1 MIAELTNHI
10 WQSTVFAILVGLITL
25 AFHRNRA
32 QVRYWLWLSASLKFL
47 LPFSLLMT
55 FGHRLEWA
63 PGTHSIAPAPAVR
76 LAVVQLTQPFPET
89 LPQAPSTR
97 AAHDWT
103 AIAMFGLWACGFAA
117 LTVLRLRGWR
127 RIRAAVRSSRPIDVL
142 GTMQVRSSPG
152 LLEPGVVGLF
162 HPILLLPSGIA
173 ERLQPPQ
180 WKAVLAHELCHARR
194 RDNLTS
200 AVHMIVETVF
210 WFHPL
215 VWWIGARLLE
225 ERERACDEAV
235 LSLGS
240 EPLDYAEG
248 ILTVCKSYVESP
260 LSLVSGVTGANLNK
274 RIHAILTGRIAADL
288 NFAKKLALAA
298 AAIATVA
305 SPIAVGIMSSPGISA
320 QARPAAPRFE
330 TASIK
335 SCDFFRRPNPELQ
348 ISRDMGRREFQGTFE
363 SQCTTTERLIQQAY
377 GLFSSGHMNPGSS
390 VAVAGGPPWT
400 RSDLYEIHAKA
411 NRPEGQG
418 MMNGPLLQALL
429 EDRFKLKVH
438 RDTRKVP
445 VYALTVAE
453 GGLKLEP
460 FQGSCTPRDFDK
472 PPSEADCGTGR
483 LWGDELDMK
492 AATLADL
499 CAGLSVFLD
508 RHVVDKTGITGRFNI
523 TLKLPPEDH
532 ELLTGP
538 RSLPATSDPTAPALP
553 PVPFNDVKMSMKTLG
568 LNLEPTDGTSEFILI
583 DHIEKPSGD

>member
-32 QVRYWLWLSASLKFL
+32 QVRYWLWISASLKFL

-63 PGTHSIAPAPAVR
+63 SGTHSIAPAPAVR
-76 LAVVQLTQPFPET
+76 LAVVQFTQPFPET

-97 AAHDWT
+97 AVHDWT

-117 LTVLRLRGWR
+117 LIVLRLRGWR

-162 HPILLLPSGIA
+162 HPILLLPTGIA
-173 ERLQPPQ
+173 ERLQPLQ
-180 WKAVLAHELCHARR
+180 LKAVLAHELCHARR
-194 RDNLTS
+194 HDNLTS

-260 LSLVSGVTGANLNK
+260 LSLVSGVTGANLKK

-305 SPIAVGIMSSPGISA
+305 SPIAVGIMSSPGLSA
-320 QARPAAPRFE
+320 QARPATPRFE

-377 GLFSSGHMNPGSS
+377 GLSNGRAPGSF

-411 NRPEGQG
+411 NGTESQA

-438 RDTRKVP
+438 RDIRKVP

-453 GGLKLEP
+453 GGLKLDP

-472 PPSEADCGTGR
+472 PPSKADCGTGR
-483 LWGDELDMK
+483 SWGDELDMK
-492 AATLADL
+492 AATLGDL
-499 CAGLSVFLD
+499 CVPLSVFLD
-508 RHVVDKTGITGRFNI
+508 RHVVDETGITGRFNI

-532 ELLTGP
+532 ELLTLP
-538 RSLPATSDPTAPALP
+538 RSLPGSSDPTAPAP
-553 PVPFNDVKMSMKTLG
+553 PSLPFNDVKMAMKTLG
-568 LNLEPTDGTSEFILI
+568 LNLEPTDGPSEFILI
-583 DHIEKPSGD
+583 DHIEKPSRD

>member
-25 AFHRNRA
+25 AFRRNRA

-63 PGTHSIAPAPAVR
+63 SGTPSIAPAPAVR

-97 AAHDWT
+97 AVHDWT

-162 HPILLLPSGIA
+162 HPILLLPTGIA

-180 WKAVLAHELCHARR
+180 LKAVLAHELCHARR
-194 RDNLTS
+194 HDNLTS

-215 VWWIGARLLE
+215 AWWIGARLIE

-260 LSLVSGVTGANLNK
+260 LSLVSGVTGANLKK

-298 AAIATVA
+298 AAIAAVA
-305 SPIAVGIMSSPGISA
+305 SPIAVGIMSSTGISA

-348 ISRDMGRREFQGTFE
+348 VSRDMGRREFQGTFE

-377 GLFSSGHMNPGSS
+377 GLSNGRAPGSF

-400 RSDLYEIHAKA
+400 RSGLYEIHAKA
-411 NRPEGQG
+411 NGTESQA

-438 RDTRKVP
+438 HDIRKVP

-453 GGLKLEP
+453 GGLKHEP

-472 PPSEADCGTGR
+472 PPSKADCGTGR
-483 LWGDELDMK
+483 SWGDELDMK

-499 CAGLSVFLD
+499 CVPLSVFLD
-508 RHVVDKTGITGRFNI
+508 RHVVDETGITGRFNI
-523 TLKLPPEDH
+523 TLKLPPKDH

-538 RSLPATSDPTAPALP
+538 RSLPATSDPTAPAP
-553 PVPFNDVKMSMKTLG
+553 PSLPFNDVKIAMKTLG
-568 LNLEPTDGTSEFILI
+568 LNLEPSDGTSEFILI
-583 DHIEKPSGD
+583 DHIEKPSRD

>member
-63 PGTHSIAPAPAVR
+63 SGTHSIAPAPAVR
-76 LAVVQLTQPFPET
+76 LAVVQLTQPFPEM

-97 AAHDWT
+97 AVHDWT
-103 AIAMFGLWACGFAA
+103 AIAIFGLWACGFAT
-117 LTVLRLRGWR
+117 LTVFRLRGWQ

-162 HPILLLPSGIA
+162 HPILLLPTGIA

-180 WKAVLAHELCHARR
+180 LKAVLAHELCHARR

-215 VWWIGARLLE
+215 VWWIGARLVE

-260 LSLVSGVTGANLNK
+260 LSLVSGVTGANLKK

-288 NFAKKLALAA
+288 NFAKKLTLAA

-335 SCDFFRRPNPELQ
+335 SCDFFHRVNPELQ
-348 ISRDMGRREFQGTFE
+348 LSRDMGRAEFQGTFE

-377 GLFSSGHMNPGSS
+377 GLSNGRAPGSF
-390 VAVAGGPPWT
+390 VTVAGGPPWT

-411 NRPEGQG
+411 NGTESQA

-438 RDTRKVP
+438 HEIRKVP

-472 PPSEADCGTGR
+472 PPSKADCDTGR
-483 LWGDELDMK
+483 SWGDELDVK

-499 CAGLSVFLD
+499 CVPLSVFLD
-508 RHVVDKTGITGRFNI
+508 RHVVDETGITGRFNI

-538 RSLPATSDPTAPALP
+538 RSLPASSDPTAPAP
-553 PVPFNDVKMSMKTLG
+553 PSLPFNDVKTAMKTLG
-568 LNLEPTDGTSEFILI
+568 LNLEPTDGTSEFIVI
-583 DHIEKPSGD
+583 DHIEKPSRD

>member
-1 MIAELTNHI
+1 MIAELTNHL

-32 QVRYWLWLSASLKFL
+32 QVRYGLWLSASLKFL

-63 PGTHSIAPAPAVR
+63 SGTHSIAPAPAVR
-76 LAVVQLTQPFPET
+76 LAVVQWTQPFPET
-89 LPQAPSTR
+89 LPQAPATR
-97 AAHDWT
+97 AVHDWT
-103 AIAMFGLWACGFAA
+103 AIAISGLWACGFAA
-117 LTVLRLRGWR
+117 LTVSRLRGWR

-162 HPILLLPSGIA
+162 HPILLLPTGIA

-180 WKAVLAHELCHARR
+180 LKAVLAHELCHARR

-215 VWWIGARLLE
+215 VWWIGARLVE

-235 LSLGS
+235 LNLGS
-240 EPLDYAEG
+240 EPLDYAEA

-260 LSLVSGVTGANLNK
+260 LSLVSGVTGANLKK

-298 AAIATVA
+298 AAIVTVA

-335 SCDFFRRPNPELQ
+335 SCDFFHRVNPELQ
-348 ISRDMGRREFQGTFE
+348 LSRDMGRAEFRGTFE

-377 GLFSSGHMNPGSS
+377 GLSNGRAPGSF
-390 VAVAGGPPWT
+390 VTVAGGPPWT

-411 NRPEGQG
+411 TGTESQA

-438 RDTRKVP
+438 HEIRKVP

-472 PPSEADCGTGR
+472 PPSKADCDTGR
-483 LWGDELDMK
+483 SWGDELDVK

-499 CAGLSVFLD
+499 CVPLSVFLD
-508 RHVVDKTGITGRFNI
+508 RHVVDETGITGRFNI
-523 TLKLPPEDH
+523 TLKLPPQDH

-538 RSLPATSDPTAPALP
+538 RSLPASSDPTVPAPPSL
-553 PVPFNDVKMSMKTLG
+553 PFNDVKMAMKTLG
-568 LNLEPTDGTSEFILI
+568 LNLEPIDGTGEFIVI
-583 DHIEKPSGD
+583 DHIEKPSRD

>member
-55 FGHRLEWA
+55 FGHRLEWTS
-63 PGTHSIAPAPAVR
+63 GTHSIAPAPAVR
-76 LAVVQLTQPFPET
+76 LAVVQWTQPFPET

-97 AAHDWT
+97 PVHDWT
-103 AIAMFGLWACGFAA
+103 AIAIFGFWACGFAT

-162 HPILLLPSGIA
+162 HPILLLPTGIA

-180 WKAVLAHELCHARR
+180 LKAVLAHELCHARR

-200 AVHMIVETVF
+200 AVHMIVETFF

-215 VWWIGARLLE
+215 VWWIGARLVE

-260 LSLVSGVTGANLNK
+260 LSLVSGVTGANLKK

-305 SPIAVGIMSSPGISA
+305 SPVAVGIMSSLGISA

-377 GLFSSGHMNPGSS
+377 GLSNGRAPGSF
-390 VAVAGGPPWT
+390 VAVAGGPLWI
-400 RSDLYEIHAKA
+400 RSDLYQIKAKA
-411 NRPEGQG
+411 NGTESQA

-438 RDTRKVP
+438 RDIRKVP

-472 PPSEADCGTGR
+472 PPSKADCGTGR
-483 LWGDELDMK
+483 SWGDELDMK

-499 CAGLSVFLD
+499 CVPLSVFLD
-508 RHVVDKTGITGRFNI
+508 RHVVDETGITGRFNI

-538 RSLPATSDPTAPALP
+538 RSLPATSDPTAPAP
-553 PVPFNDVKMSMKTLG
+553 PSIPFNDVKMSMKTLG
-568 LNLEPTDGTSEFILI
+568 LNLEPTGGTSEFILI
-583 DHIEKPSGD
+583 DHIEKPSRD

>member
-1 MIAELTNHI
+1 MIAELTNHL
-10 WQSTVFAILVGLITL
+10 WQSTVFAILAGLITL

-32 QVRYWLWLSASLKFL
+32 QVRYGLWLSASLKFL

-55 FGHRLEWA
+55 FGHRLERA
-63 PGTHSIAPAPAVR
+63 SGTHSIAPAPAVR
-76 LAVVQLTQPFPET
+76 LAVAQWTQPFPET
-89 LPQAPSTR
+89 LPQPPSTR
-97 AAHDWT
+97 AVHDWT

-162 HPILLLPSGIA
+162 HPILLLPTGIA

-180 WKAVLAHELCHARR
+180 LKAVLAHELCHARR

-215 VWWIGARLLE
+215 VWWIGARLIE

-260 LSLVSGVTGANLNK
+260 LSLVSGVTGANLKK

-298 AAIATVA
+298 AAIAAVA
-305 SPIAVGIMSSPGISA
+305 IPIAAGIMSSPGISA

-348 ISRDMGRREFQGTFE
+348 VSRDMGRREFQGTFE

-377 GLFSSGHMNPGSS
+377 GLPNGRVNLSSS
-390 VAVAGGPPWT
+390 VTVAGGPPWT

-411 NRPEGQG
+411 NGTESQA

-438 RDTRKVP
+438 HDLRKVP

-472 PPSEADCGTGR
+472 PPSKADCGSGGS
-483 LWGDELDMK
+483 WGDELYEK

-499 CAGLSVFLD
+499 CVPLSVFMD
-508 RHVVDKTGITGRFNI
+508 RHVVDETGITGRFNI

-532 ELLTGP
+532 KLLTGP
-538 RSLPATSDPTAPALP
+538 RSLPASSDPTVPARPSL
-553 PVPFNDVKMSMKTLG
+553 PFNDVKMAMKTLG
-568 LNLEPTDGTSEFILI
+568 LNLEPTDGTSEFIAI
-583 DHIEKPSGD
+583 DHIEKPSRD

>member
-1 MIAELTNHI
+1 MIAELTNHL
-10 WQSTVFAILVGLITL
+10 WQSTVFAILVGLTTL

-63 PGTHSIAPAPAVR
+63 SGTHSIAPAPAVR
-76 LAVVQLTQPFPET
+76 LVVVQLTQPFPAT
-89 LPQAPSTR
+89 LPQAHSTP
-97 AAHDWT
+97 AVHDWT
-103 AIAMFGLWACGFAA
+103 AIAVFGLWACGFAA

-162 HPILLLPSGIA
+162 HPILLLPTGIA

-180 WKAVLAHELCHARR
+180 LKAVLAHELCHARR

-200 AVHMIVETVF
+200 ALHMIVETVF

-248 ILTVCKSYVESP
+248 ILAVCKSYVESP
-260 LSLVSGVTGANLNK
+260 LSLVSGVTGANLKK

-305 SPIAVGIMSSPGISA
+305 SPIAVGIMSSHGISA
-320 QARPAAPRFE
+320 QSRAAAPRFE
-330 TASIK
+330 KASIK
-335 SCDFFRRPNPELQ
+335 LCSTF
-348 ISRDMGRREFQGTFE
+348 SRSAYRDLPPGTFN
-363 SQCTTTERLIQQAY
+363 SGCTTVHRLVQQAY
-377 GLFSSGHMNPGSS
+377 GLFADGQMNPGSS
-390 VAVAGGPPWT
+390 LTVVGGQAWT
-400 RSDLYEIHAKA
+400 TSDLYEIDAKA
-411 NRPEGQG
+411 KDPQG
-418 MMNGPLLQALL
+418 HSMMNGPMLQALL

-472 PPSEADCGTGR
+472 PPSEADCVTSR
-483 LWGDELDMK
+483 LWSDEVDMK

-499 CAGLSVFLD
+499 CAALSVFLD
-508 RHVVDKTGITGRFNI
+508 RHVVDETGITRKFNI

-532 ELLTGP
+532 ELLTRP
-538 RSLPATSDPTAPALP
+538 RSLPATSDPTAPAP
-553 PVPFNDVKMSMKTLG
+553 PSVPFNGVKMSMKTLG
-568 LNLEPTDGTSEFILI
+568 LNLEPTEETSEFILI
-583 DHIEKPSGD
+583 DHIEKPSRD

>member
-1 MIAELTNHI
+1 
-10 WQSTVFAILVGLITL
+10 
-25 AFHRNRA
+25 
-32 QVRYWLWLSASLKFL
+32 LWLSASLKFL

-63 PGTHSIAPAPAVR
+63 SGTHSIAPAPAVR
-76 LAVVQLTQPFPET
+76 LAVVQWTQPFPET

-97 AAHDWT
+97 AVHDWT
-103 AIAMFGLWACGFAA
+103 AIAIFGLWPCGFAA

-127 RIRAAVRSSRPIDVL
+127 RIRAAVRSSRLIDVL

-162 HPILLLPSGIA
+162 HPILLLPTGIA

-180 WKAVLAHELCHARR
+180 LKAVLAHELCHARR

-215 VWWIGARLLE
+215 VWWIGARLVE

-240 EPLDYAEG
+240 EPLDYAEA

-260 LSLVSGVTGANLNK
+260 LSLVSGVTGANLKK

-298 AAIATVA
+298 AATVTVA

-320 QARPAAPRFE
+320 QAQPAAPRFE

-335 SCDFFRRPNPELQ
+335 SCSAFRRPNPELQ

-377 GLFSSGHMNPGSS
+377 GLSTGRAPGSF
-390 VAVAGGPPWT
+390 VAVVGGPPWT

-411 NRPEGQG
+411 NGTESQA

-438 RDTRKVP
+438 HDIRKVP

-472 PPSEADCGTGR
+472 PPSKADCATGR
-483 LWGDELDMK
+483 SWSDELDMK

-499 CAGLSVFLD
+499 CVPLSVFLD
-508 RHVVDKTGITGRFNI
+508 RHVVDETGITGRFNI
-523 TLKLPPEDH
+523 ALKLPPEDH
-532 ELLTGP
+532 ELLTLP
-538 RSLPATSDPTAPALP
+538 RSLPGSSDPTVPAPP

-568 LNLEPTDGTSEFILI
+568 LNLEPTDGTSEFIRI
-583 DHIEKPSGD
+583 DQIEKPSRD

>member
-1 MIAELTNHI
+1 
-10 WQSTVFAILVGLITL
+10 
-25 AFHRNRA
+25 
-32 QVRYWLWLSASLKFL
+32 
-47 LPFSLLMT
+47 MT
-55 FGHRLEWA
+55 FGHRLEWTS
-63 PGTHSIAPAPAVR
+63 GTHSIAPAPALR

-97 AAHDWT
+97 AVHDWT
-103 AIAMFGLWACGFAA
+103 AIAIFGLWACGFAA

-127 RIRAAVRSSRPIDVL
+127 RIRAVVRSSRPIDVL

-162 HPILLLPSGIA
+162 HPILLLPTGIA

-180 WKAVLAHELCHARR
+180 LKAVLAHELCHARR

-260 LSLVSGVTGANLNK
+260 LSLVSGVTGANLKK

-288 NFAKKLALAA
+288 NFAKKLALSA
-298 AAIATVA
+298 AAIASVA

-348 ISRDMGRREFQGTFE
+348 VSRDMGRREFQGTFE

-377 GLFSSGHMNPGSS
+377 GLSNGRAPGSF

-411 NRPEGQG
+411 NGTESQA

-429 EDRFKLKVH
+429 EDRFRLKVH

-445 VYALTVAE
+445 AYALTVAE

-472 PPSEADCGTGR
+472 PPSKADCGTGR
-483 LWGDELDMK
+483 SWGDELGMK

-499 CAGLSVFLD
+499 CVPLSVFLD
-508 RHVVDKTGITGRFNI
+508 RHVVDETGITGRFNI
-523 TLKLPPEDH
+523 TLKLPQEDH

-538 RSLPATSDPTAPALP
+538 RSLPATSDPTAPARPSL
-553 PVPFNDVKMSMKTLG
+553 PFNDVKMAMKTLG

-583 DHIEKPSGD
+583 DHIEKPSRD

>member
-63 PGTHSIAPAPAVR
+63 SGSHSIAPAPAVR

-97 AAHDWT
+97 AVHDWT
-103 AIAMFGLWACGFAA
+103 AIAIFGLWACGFAS
-117 LTVLRLRGWR
+117 LTVLRLRGWQ

-162 HPILLLPSGIA
+162 HPILLLPTGIA

-180 WKAVLAHELCHARR
+180 LKAVLAHELCHARR

-215 VWWIGARLLE
+215 AWWIGARLVE

-260 LSLVSGVTGANLNK
+260 LSLVSGVTGANLKK

-288 NFAKKLALAA
+288 NFAKKLALAT
-298 AAIATVA
+298 AAIAAVA
-305 SPIAVGIMSSPGISA
+305 SPIAVGIMGSPGISA

-335 SCDFFRRPNPELQ
+335 SCDFFHRVNPELQ
-348 ISRDMGRREFQGTFE
+348 VSRDMGRAEFQGTFE

-377 GLFSSGHMNPGSS
+377 GLSNGHVNLGSS
-390 VAVAGGPPWT
+390 VTVAGGPPWT

-411 NRPEGQG
+411 NGTESQA

-438 RDTRKVP
+438 HDIRKVP

-460 FQGSCTPRDFDK
+460 FQGSCTPTDFDK
-472 PPSEADCGTGR
+472 PPSKADCGTGR
-483 LWGDELDMK
+483 SWGDEIDMK

-499 CAGLSVFLD
+499 CVPLSVFLD
-508 RHVVDKTGITGRFNI
+508 RHVVDETGITGRFNI

-532 ELLTGP
+532 ELLTLP
-538 RSLPATSDPTAPALP
+538 RSLPASSDPTAPAPP
-553 PVPFNDVKMSMKTLG
+553 PVPFNDVKMAMKTLG
-568 LNLEPTDGTSEFILI
+568 LNVEPTDGTSEFILI
-583 DHIEKPSGD
+583 DHIEKPSRD

>member
-1 MIAELTNHI
+1 MNAELTNHI

-63 PGTHSIAPAPAVR
+63 SGTHSIAPAPAVR
-76 LAVVQLTQPFPET
+76 LAVVQFTQPFPET

-97 AAHDWT
+97 AVHDWT

-117 LTVLRLRGWR
+117 LIVLRLRGWR

-162 HPILLLPSGIA
+162 HPILLLPTGIA
-173 ERLQPPQ
+173 ERLRPPQ
-180 WKAVLAHELCHARR
+180 LKAVLAHELCHARR

-215 VWWIGARLLE
+215 VWWIGARLVE

-240 EPLDYAEG
+240 QPLDYAEG
-248 ILTVCKSYVESP
+248 ILSVCKSYVESP
-260 LSLVSGVTGANLNK
+260 LSLVSGVTGANLKK

-335 SCDFFRRPNPELQ
+335 SCSTF
-348 ISRDMGRREFQGTFE
+348 SRSAYRDLPPGTFN
-363 SQCTTTERLIQQAY
+363 SGCTTVQRLVQQAY
-377 GLFSSGHMNPGSS
+377 GLFADGQMNPGSS
-390 VAVAGGPPWT
+390 LTVVGGQAWIT
-400 RSDLYEIHAKA
+400 SDLYEIDAKA
-411 NRPEGQG
+411 EGPQG
-418 MMNGPLLQALL
+418 HSMMNGPMLQALL
-429 EDRFKLKVH
+429 EARFTLKVH
-438 RDTRKVP
+438 RETRELP

-453 GGLKLEP
+453 SGLKLEP

-472 PPSEADCGTGR
+472 PPSEADCVTSR
-483 LWGDELDMK
+483 LWSDELDMK

-508 RHVVDKTGITGRFNI
+508 RHVVDETGITRRFNI

-532 ELLTGP
+532 ELLTRP
-538 RSLPATSDPTAPALP
+538 RSLPATSDPTAPAP
-553 PVPFNDVKMSMKTLG
+553 PSVPFSDVKMSMKTLG

-583 DHIEKPSGD
+583 DHIEKPSRD

>member
-63 PGTHSIAPAPAVR
+63 SGTHSIAPAPAVR

-89 LPQAPSTR
+89 LPQVPSTR
-97 AAHDWT
+97 AVHDWT
-103 AIAMFGLWACGFAA
+103 AIAIFGLWACGFAS
-117 LTVLRLRGWR
+117 LTVLRLRGWQ

-162 HPILLLPSGIA
+162 HPILLLPTGIA

-180 WKAVLAHELCHARR
+180 LKAVLAHELCHARR

-260 LSLVSGVTGANLNK
+260 LSLVSGVTGANLKK

-335 SCDFFRRPNPELQ
+335 SCDFFHRANPELQ
-348 ISRDMGRREFQGTFE
+348 VSRDMGRPEFQGTFE

-377 GLFSSGHMNPGSS
+377 GLSNGRAPGSS

-400 RSDLYEIHAKA
+400 RSDLYEIKAKA
-411 NRPEGQG
+411 NGPESQA

-438 RDTRKVP
+438 RDIRKVP

-472 PPSEADCGTGR
+472 PPSKADCGTAR
-483 LWGDELDMK
+483 SWGDELDMK

-499 CAGLSVFLD
+499 CVALSVFLD
-508 RHVVDKTGITGRFNI
+508 RHVVDETGITGRFNI

-538 RSLPATSDPTAPALP
+538 RSLPASSDPTVPAPPSL
-553 PVPFNDVKMSMKTLG
+553 PFNDVKMAMKTLG

-583 DHIEKPSGD
+583 DHIEKPSRN

>member
-10 WQSTVFAILVGLITL
+10 WQSTVFVILAGLITL

-63 PGTHSIAPAPAVR
+63 SGSHSIAPAPAVR

-97 AAHDWT
+97 AVHDWT
-103 AIAMFGLWACGFAA
+103 ATAVFGLWACGFAT

-127 RIRAAVRSSRPIDVL
+127 RIRAAVRSSGPIDVL

-162 HPILLLPSGIA
+162 HPILLLPTGIA
-173 ERLQPPQ
+173 ERLQPLQ
-180 WKAVLAHELCHARR
+180 LKAVLAHELCHARR

-215 VWWIGARLLE
+215 VWWIGARLVE

-260 LSLVSGVTGANLNK
+260 SSLVSGVTGANLKK

-335 SCDFFRRPNPELQ
+335 SCDFFRRVNPEEQ
-348 ISRDMGRREFQGTFE
+348 VSRDMGRGEFQGTFE

-377 GLFSSGHMNPGSS
+377 GLSNGRAPGSS

-400 RSDLYEIHAKA
+400 RSDLYEINAKT
-411 NRPEGQG
+411 NGPESQA
-418 MMNGPLLQALL
+418 MMNGPLLQAVL

-438 RDTRKVP
+438 RDIRKVP

-453 GGLKLEP
+453 GGLKLEQ

-472 PPSEADCGTGR
+472 PPSKADCGTAR
-483 LWGDELDMK
+483 SWGDELDMK

-499 CAGLSVFLD
+499 CAVLSVFLD
-508 RHVVDKTGITGRFNI
+508 RHVVDETGITRRFNI
-523 TLKLPPEDH
+523 TLKLPPEDR
-532 ELLTGP
+532 ELLTRP
-538 RSLPATSDPTAPALP
+538 RSLPAKSDPTAPAP
-553 PVPFNDVKMSMKTLG
+553 PSVPFNDVKMSMKTLG
-568 LNLEPTDGTSEFILI
+568 LNLEPTDGTSEFILV
-583 DHIEKPSGD
+583 DHIEKPSRD

>member
-1 MIAELTNHI
+1 
-10 WQSTVFAILVGLITL
+10 
-25 AFHRNRA
+25 
-32 QVRYWLWLSASLKFL
+32 
-47 LPFSLLMT
+47 
-55 FGHRLEWA
+55 
-63 PGTHSIAPAPAVR
+63 
-76 LAVVQLTQPFPET
+76 
-89 LPQAPSTR
+89 
-97 AAHDWT
+97 
-103 AIAMFGLWACGFAA
+103 
-117 LTVLRLRGWR
+117 
-127 RIRAAVRSSRPIDVL
+127 
-142 GTMQVRSSPG
+142 
-152 LLEPGVVGLF
+152 
-162 HPILLLPSGIA
+162 
-173 ERLQPPQ
+173 
-180 WKAVLAHELCHARR
+180 
-194 RDNLTS
+194 
-200 AVHMIVETVF
+200 
-210 WFHPL
+210 
-215 VWWIGARLLE
+215 VWWIGARLIE

-248 ILTVCKSYVESP
+248 ILTVCRSFVESP
-260 LSLVSGVTGANLNK
+260 LSLVSGVTGANLKK

-305 SPIAVGIMSSPGISA
+305 SPIAVGIMSSTGISA

-335 SCDFFRRPNPELQ
+335 SCDFFHRPNPELQ
-348 ISRDMGRREFQGTFE
+348 VSRDMGRREFQGTFE

-377 GLFSSGHMNPGSS
+377 GLSNGRAPGSF

-411 NRPEGQG
+411 NGTESQA

-438 RDTRKVP
+438 QEIRKVP

-472 PPSEADCGTGR
+472 PPSKADCGTGR
-483 LWGDELDMK
+483 SWGDEFDMK

-499 CAGLSVFLD
+499 CVPLSVFLD
-508 RHVVDKTGITGRFNI
+508 RHVVDETRITGRFNI

-538 RSLPATSDPTAPALP
+538 RSLPASSDPTVPAPPSL
-553 PVPFNDVKMSMKTLG
+553 PFNDVKMSMKTLG

-583 DHIEKPSGD
+583 DHIEKPSRD

>member
-10 WQSTVFAILVGLITL
+10 WQSTVFAILIGLITL

-55 FGHRLEWA
+55 FGHRLERA
-63 PGTHSIAPAPAVR
+63 SGTHSIAPAPALR
-76 LAVVQLTQPFPET
+76 LAVVQLTQPFPQT

-97 AAHDWT
+97 AVHDWT
-103 AIAMFGLWACGFAA
+103 TIAIFGLWACGFAA

-127 RIRAAVRSSRPIDVL
+127 CIRAAVRSSKRIDVL

-162 HPILLLPSGIA
+162 HPILLLPTGIA

-180 WKAVLAHELCHARR
+180 LKAVLAHELCHARR

-260 LSLVSGVTGANLNK
+260 LSLVSGVTGANLKK

-298 AAIATVA
+298 AAIAAVA
-305 SPIAVGIMSSPGISA
+305 SPIAVGIMNSPGISA
-320 QARPAAPRFE
+320 QAQPAAPRFE

-335 SCDFFRRPNPELQ
+335 SCDSFRKVNPEEQ
-348 ISRDMGRREFQGTFE
+348 ISRDMGRSEFQGTFE

-377 GLFSSGHMNPGSS
+377 FLSNGHVNLGRS
-390 VAVAGGPPWT
+390 VTVADGPPWT
-400 RSDLYEIHAKA
+400 RSDLYEIKA
-411 NRPEGQG
+411 QANGPESQAI
-418 MMNGPLLQALL
+418 MNGPMLQALL

-438 RDTRKVP
+438 HEIRKVP

-460 FQGSCTPRDFDK
+460 FQGSCTPTDFDK
-472 PPSEADCGTGR
+472 PPSKADCGRARIWSG
-483 LWGDELDMK
+483 ELEMK

-499 CAGLSVFLD
+499 CAGLSAFLD
-508 RHVVDKTGITGRFNI
+508 RHVVDETGITGRFNI
-523 TLKLPPEDH
+523 TVKLPPEIY
-532 ELLTGP
+532 ELLTRN
-538 RSLPATSDPTAPALP
+538 RSLPAFSDPTVPAPPSL
-553 PVPFNDVKMSMKTLG
+553 PFNDVKMAMKTLG
-568 LNLEPTDGTSEFILI
+568 LNLEPTDGTSEFIVI
-583 DHIEKPSGD
+583 DHIEKPSRD

>member
-10 WQSTVFAILVGLITL
+10 WQSTVVAILVGLITL

-63 PGTHSIAPAPAVR
+63 SGTHSIAPAPAVR
-76 LAVVQLTQPFPET
+76 LAVVQWTQPFPET

-97 AAHDWT
+97 AVHDWT
-103 AIAMFGLWACGFAA
+103 AIAIFGLWACGFAA

-162 HPILLLPSGIA
+162 HPILLLPTGIA

-180 WKAVLAHELCHARR
+180 LKAVLAHELCHARR

-210 WFHPL
+210 WFHPM

-240 EPLDYAEG
+240 EPLDYAEA

-260 LSLVSGVTGANLNK
+260 LSLVSGVTGANLKK

-305 SPIAVGIMSSPGISA
+305 SPIAVGIMGSPGISA

-335 SCDFFRRPNPELQ
+335 SCDFFHRVNPELQ
-348 ISRDMGRREFQGTFE
+348 LSRDMGRAEFQRTFE

-377 GLFSSGHMNPGSS
+377 GLSNGRAPGSF
-390 VAVAGGPPWT
+390 VTVVGGPPWT
-400 RSDLYEIHAKA
+400 RSDLYEIDAKA
-411 NRPEGQG
+411 NGTESQA

-438 RDTRKVP
+438 HEIRKVP
-445 VYALTVAE
+445 VYALTVAD

-472 PPSEADCGTGR
+472 PPSKADCGTGR
-483 LWGDELDMK
+483 IWSDELDMK
-492 AATLADL
+492 AATLAEL
-499 CAGLSVFLD
+499 CVPLSVFLD
-508 RHVVDKTGITGRFNI
+508 RHVVDETGITGRFNI

-538 RSLPATSDPTAPALP
+538 RSLPASSDPTVPAPPSL
-553 PVPFNDVKMSMKTLG
+553 PFNDVKMSMKTLG

-583 DHIEKPSGD
+583 DHIERPSRD

>member
-1 MIAELTNHI
+1 MIAELTNHL
-10 WQSTVFAILVGLITL
+10 WQSTVFAILVGLTTL

-63 PGTHSIAPAPAVR
+63 SGTHSIAPAPAVG
-76 LAVVQLTQPFPET
+76 LVVVQLTQPFPAT
-89 LPQAPSTR
+89 LPQAHSTP
-97 AAHDWT
+97 AVHDWT
-103 AIAMFGLWACGFAA
+103 AIAVFGLWACGFAA

-162 HPILLLPSGIA
+162 HPILLLPTGIA

-180 WKAVLAHELCHARR
+180 LKAVLAHELCHARR

-260 LSLVSGVTGANLNK
+260 LSLVSGVTGANLKK
-274 RIHAILTGRIAADL
+274 RIHAILTGRISADL

-305 SPIAVGIMSSPGISA
+305 SPIAVGIMSSHGISA
-320 QARPAAPRFE
+320 QSRAAAPRFE
-330 TASIK
+330 KASIK
-335 SCDFFRRPNPELQ
+335 LCSTF
-348 ISRDMGRREFQGTFE
+348 SRSAYRDLPPGTFN
-363 SQCTTTERLIQQAY
+363 SGCTTVHRLVQQAY
-377 GLFSSGHMNPGSS
+377 GLFADGQMNPGSS
-390 VAVAGGPPWT
+390 LTVVGGQAWT
-400 RSDLYEIHAKA
+400 TSDLYEIDAKA
-411 NRPEGQG
+411 KDPQG
-418 MMNGPLLQALL
+418 HSMMNGPMLRALL
-429 EDRFKLKVH
+429 EARFALKIH
-438 RDTRKVP
+438 RETRDLP
-445 VYALTVAE
+445 VYVLTIAE
-453 GGLKLEP
+453 GGPKLQP
-460 FQGSCTPRDFDK
+460 FQGNCTPRDFDK
-472 PPSEADCGTGR
+472 PPSEADCGVSR
-483 LWGDELDMK
+483 LYGNEVQMK
-492 AATLADL
+492 ATTMAELGA
-499 CAGLSVFLD
+499 AFSVLLD
-508 RHVVDKTGITGRFNI
+508 QHVIDKTGIGGRFNI
-523 TLKLPPEDH
+523 DVDLPADDSG
-532 ELLTGP
+532 LLNRP
-538 RSLPATSDPTAPALP
+538 RSLPATSDPTKPRTP
-553 PVPFNDVKMSMKTLG
+553 PILFNTAETAMKKLG
-568 LNLEPTDGTSEFILI
+568 LNLEPTEGTGEFLVI
-583 DHIEKPSGD
+583 DHVERPSEN

>member
-1 MIAELTNHI
+1 MIAELTNHL
-10 WQSTVFAILVGLITL
+10 WQSTVFAILVGLTTL

-55 FGHRLEWA
+55 FGHRLEWTS
-63 PGTHSIAPAPAVR
+63 GTHSIAPAPALR

-89 LPQAPSTR
+89 LPQAPSAR
-97 AAHDWT
+97 AVHDWT
-103 AIAMFGLWACGFAA
+103 AIAIFGLWACGFAA

-162 HPILLLPSGIA
+162 HPILLLPTGIA

-180 WKAVLAHELCHARR
+180 LKAVLAHELCHARR

-200 AVHMIVETVF
+200 ALHMIVETVF

-248 ILTVCKSYVESP
+248 ILAVCKSYVESP
-260 LSLVSGVTGANLNK
+260 LSLVSGVTGANLKK

-288 NFAKKLALAA
+288 NFAKKLALAT

-305 SPIAVGIMSSPGISA
+305 SPIAVGIMSSHGISA
-320 QARPAAPRFE
+320 QSRAAAPRFE
-330 TASIK
+330 KASIK
-335 SCDFFRRPNPELQ
+335 LCSTF
-348 ISRDMGRREFQGTFE
+348 SRSAYRDLPPGTFN
-363 SQCTTTERLIQQAY
+363 SGCTTVHRLVQQAY
-377 GLFSSGHMNPGSS
+377 GLFADGQMNPGSFLT
-390 VAVAGGPPWT
+390 VVGGQDWT
-400 RSDLYEIHAKA
+400 TSDLYQIDAKA
-411 NRPEGQG
+411 EGPQG
-418 MMNGPLLQALL
+418 HSMMNGPMLQALL

-472 PPSEADCGTGR
+472 PPSEADCVTSR
-483 LWGDELDMK
+483 LWSDEVDMK

-499 CAGLSVFLD
+499 CAALSVFLD
-508 RHVVDKTGITGRFNI
+508 RHVVDETGITDRFNI

-532 ELLTGP
+532 ELLTRP
-538 RSLPATSDPTAPALP
+538 RSLPATSDPTAPAP
-553 PVPFNDVKMSMKTLG
+553 PSIPFNDVKMSMKTLG
-568 LNLEPTDGTSEFILI
+568 LNLEPTEETSEFILI
-583 DHIEKPSGD
+583 DHIEKPSRD